1 VVAVLVDLF
10 FNVFV
15 PKVVV
20 PLRSS
25 SCTLYDSDLG
35 DICECLL
42 QCRCLYDADVFM
54 AVADVGLAL
63 SGVVLFILLV
73 GSFDPHFGSTIVTWV
88 ASHFASIL
96 LCLVTSVLIYLLLT
110 VYARANPAWEVVV
123 CSVSLLFLAW
133 LVMSLEVT
141 WFTRSPAIGKSSLLI
156 WLEVSNL
163 ISDSDSDLRSR
174 GIGSHPFSLLSPPN
188 PSSSSP

>member
-1 VVAVLVDLF
+1 VDLF

-20 PLRSS
+20 PLRGS
-25 SCTLYDSDLG
+25 SCTVYDSDVG
-35 DICECLL
+35 DIGECLL
-42 QCRCLYDADVFM
+42 QRSCLYNADVFM
-54 AVADVGLAL
+54 AVADIGLAL
-63 SGVVLFILLV
+63 SGVVLFVLLV
-73 GSFDPHFGSTIVTWV
+73 GSFDPHLGSTIVTWV
-88 ASHFASIL
+88 ASHFASVL
-96 LCLVTSVLIYLLLT
+96 LYLLLT

-123 CSVSLLFLAW
+123 CSVSLPFLAW
-133 LVMSLEVT
+133 LAMSLEVT
-141 WFTRSPAIGKSSLLI
+141 WFKRSPVTGKSLVLI

-174 GIGSHPFSLLSPPN
+174 GIGSRPFSLLSPPN